1 MKKFFS
7 RSQFI
12 VLLLFFVGG
21 NINAQLDSSHYSKAS
36 KTYKPYRIFL
46 PAGYDT
52 SQKRYPVIYF
62 LHGNFGSHEF
72 KLDGVDQLINDHDVI
87 LVSLTGRPIP
97 SEIRPYNIGDHSDIK
112 YSVQFKDYFLDLIN
126 HIDKTYRTVADR
138 SHRAAVGHSM
148 GGFMSFVLSGEYPQL
163 LGTAVDLKGAPE
175 FFVGYPDNHT
185 LYSLRHMFKNHH
197 GVRLRLH
204 NSTVDQLVNL
214 NNEVN
219 QGAARENGLDYTYAI
234 YPGGHDYTANEF
246 KDAFNFIIAS
256 FKDPIPMPS
265 RWHHADIYP
274 EFEVW
279 GYEVKSNLQEPGFIE
294 LEGVTK
300 GGLGIRTRKWQPDGK
315 LIPGVQIDIK
325 TAPAYKPSTTYTL
338 FDFNKTQNTK
348 NVSSIRSDVEGRINF
363 SVNHE
368 SHQIGIYKKND
379 PPDIVFIE
387 YNADG
392 KGVFLDHNKECNLNL
407 RVLNRGGSPGRKIK
421 VKLSSSTEGVTI
433 TNSTLELDNIQSGE
447 LLWLPSD
454 FKVTAANKPT
464 TDGSPFPIRFNL
476 IITDDKGKTW
486 EDEFDCMVF
495 YDVPVFSKIG
505 IDDWDSDI
513 FGHGNGNNIAEPG
526 ETFMVYQSS
535 HRTRLYYDDP
545 YVDDERLHVD
555 LHPDTWGGDGFS
567 LSSLIHI
574 SKDCPIGHQIKF
586 LACYEEKEWKTIKR
600 NVIWGTFSIT
610 VGKE

>member
-1 MKKFFS
+1 
-7 RSQFI
+7 
-12 VLLLFFVGG
+12 
-21 NINAQLDSSHYSKAS
+21 
-36 KTYKPYRIFL
+36 
-46 PAGYDT
+46 
-52 SQKRYPVIYF
+52 
-62 LHGNFGSHEF
+62 
-72 KLDGVDQLINDHDVI
+72 
-87 LVSLTGRPIP
+87 
-97 SEIRPYNIGDHSDIK
+97 
-112 YSVQFKDYFLDLIN
+112 
-126 HIDKTYRTVADR
+126 
-138 SHRAAVGHSM
+138 
-148 GGFMSFVLSGEYPQL
+148 
-163 LGTAVDLKGAPE
+163 
-175 FFVGYPDNHT
+175 
-185 LYSLRHMFKNHH
+185 
-197 GVRLRLH
+197 
-204 NSTVDQLVNL
+204 LVNL

-219 QGAARENGLDYTYAI
+219 QGAVRENGLDYTYAI
-234 YPGGHDYTANEF
+234 YPGGHDYTSKEF
-246 KDAFNFIIAS
+246 KDAFNFVIAS
-256 FKDPIPMPS
+256 FKNPLPMPS

-325 TAPAYKPSTTYTL
+325 TPPAYKPSTTYTL
-338 FDFNKTQNTK
+338 FDFNQTQNSK
-348 NVSSIRSDVEGRINF
+348 NVSTIRSDVDGRINF

-379 PPDIVFIE
+379 QPDIVFIE
-387 YNADG
+387 YNVNG
-392 KGVFLDHNKECNLNL
+392 KGLFLAHNNECRLNL
-407 RVLNRGGSPGRKIK
+407 RLLNRGGSPGRKMK
-421 VKLSSSTEGVTI
+421 VKLSSPTEGVTI
-433 TNSTLELDNIQSGE
+433 TNPMVELDNIPSGE

-545 YVDDERLHVD
+545 YIVDERLHVD